1 MDTIVKKS
9 HVPTNAEVVGFPFA
23 PTVLSTKNF
32 FLYVCIFQNPK
43 WKQEYA
49 IEINNKFEILENM
62 DDEDST
68 DNDINKNGKI

>member
-1 MDTIVKKS
+1 V
-9 HVPTNAEVVGFPFA
+9 EVVGVLFA

-32 FLYVCIFQNPK
+32 FLYVRIFQNPK

-49 IEINNKFEILENM
+49 IEINNKYEILENM